1 MASPMTAAQIV
12 AQLKKWNVP
21 YKEYR
26 DWKTHNRGNRG
37 TGWGPVN
44 GFMVHHTG
52 SDGKDQREL
61 LYNGYSELPGPLCHF
76 GLAQDGT
83 VWLIG
88 WGRANHAGAGDDDV
102 LRAVIDESYGDY
114 PPVDNESN
122 TDGNSRFYGVEIWYS
137 GSHGMTTAQYS
148 TLLKLAA
155 AVCDFHGWGYKS
167 VIGHGEW
174 QPGKWD
180 PGYAP
185 GRMMDM
191 RAVRND
197 VRDTLARRDS
207 EPVAETP
214 AAKTAT
220 YKAVWETD
228 AMAKARTSND
238 AQKYWQPVSML
249 RYGAEQAAHANTK
262 ADIMIGLLADVKELL
277 TEIKEQLS

>member
-1 MASPMTAAQIV
+1 MATPMTASQIK

-21 YKEYR
+21 FKEYR
-26 DWKTHNRGNRG
+26 EWETHNRGNRG

-52 SDGKDQREL
+52 SDSKDQREL
-61 LYNGYSELPGPLCHF
+61 LYNGHSSLPGPLCHF

-88 WGRANHAGAGDDDV
+88 WGRANHAGLGDDDV
-102 LRAVIDESYGDY
+102 LRAVIAEDYGDY
-114 PPVDNESN
+114 PPTDNEAN

-155 AVCDFHGWGYKS
+155 AVLDFHGWTKRS
-167 VIGHGEW
+167 VIAHGEW

-180 PGYAP
+180 PGYAS
-185 GRMMDM
+185 GKMMDM

-197 VRDTLARRDS
+197 IGDVLSGKVT
-207 EPVAETP
+207 PVADD
-214 AAKTAT
+214 KSAT

-228 AMAKARTSND
+228 AATPPAGHATTENPVWWPMSILRGAYEKAER
-238 AQKYWQPVSML
+238 
-249 RYGAEQAAHANTK
+249 AEKNSAETLALVK
-262 ADIMIGLLADVKELL
+262 KIADKLG
-277 TEIKEQLS
+277 EIS